1 MPLSVNV
8 HAGIPKSVHGV
19 SLQGR
24 CRKLLCPRDHYMEK
38 GRCIPLYNRITGMGV
53 NLEIKITPP
62 QSIQDAETKQVAEAI
77 FSAVNS
83 TLEKCVSLQYRD
95 ITAWYLA
102 KNRGKTVR
110 CYLFDIKLFNVN
122 QEFLFD
128 GAIKDLNNFFH
139 ELESD
144 NTILISN
151 GIKYEVQ
158 YEIGHGIQTGVKGK
172 SDLRYPADGYFR
184 LLIGGDQNIPGP
196 KNYLTLTDLYWCIRV
211 EILSNELERLDR
223 FVFRVNQTGT
233 LLFNDQ
239 FDMKFNSESFGLH
252 TCINYFV
259 DDSVKE
265 LIALKRTPNLVNLA
279 VSDSDAPAVGEE
291 DDEFTLDKGLA
302 TLAAVIVIAVIC
314 IFVFKFRL
322 SAKKRQLQSVEH
334 TQEGIDSSNFE
345 DLSNV
350 NGVSQEPVVTVI
362 LGGAKTNENVTPKDT
377 DIRQ

>member
-1 MPLSVNV
+1 MDKN
-8 HAGIPKSVHGV
+8 
-19 SLQGR
+19 
-24 CRKLLCPRDHYMEK
+24 
-38 GRCIPLYNRITGMGV
+38 RCIPLYNRITGMGV
-53 NLEIKITPP
+53 NLEIKLTPLH
-62 QSIQDAETKQVAEAI
+62 SIQDAEIKQVAEAI

-110 CYLFDIKLFNVN
+110 CYLIDIRLFNVN

-128 GAIKDLNNFFH
+128 EAIKDLNNFFH
-139 ELESD
+139 EFETD
-144 NTILISN
+144 NTIFLSN

-158 YEIGHGIQTGVKGK
+158 YEIGHGIQTGAMGK

-211 EILSNELERLDR
+211 EILKTEVERLDR
-223 FVFRVNQTGT
+223 FVFRVSQTGT

-239 FDMKFNSESFGLH
+239 FDMKFNSDSFVLH

-322 SAKKRQLQSVEH
+322 SAKKRQLQTVEH
-334 TQEGIDSSNFE
+334 TQEDIDSSNFE

-350 NGVSQEPVVTVI
+350 NGGSQEPVVTII
-362 LGGAKTNENVTPKDT
+362 LGSAKTNENVTPKDT